1 MIQEKEA
8 WEEDEMEESDWV
20 TYQWDKTKSK
30 QKILQLKQKINQVPA
45 ISCPVYYIYLNNW
58 LLLWRRL

>member
-30 QKILQLKQKINQVPA
+30 QKILQLKQKIDQVPA
-45 ISCPVYYIYLNNW
+45 LIRKIPELSDILYLNSGND
-58 LLLWRRL
+58 

>member
-45 ISCPVYYIYLNNW
+45 LIRKIPELSDILYLNSEND
-58 LLLWRRL
+58 